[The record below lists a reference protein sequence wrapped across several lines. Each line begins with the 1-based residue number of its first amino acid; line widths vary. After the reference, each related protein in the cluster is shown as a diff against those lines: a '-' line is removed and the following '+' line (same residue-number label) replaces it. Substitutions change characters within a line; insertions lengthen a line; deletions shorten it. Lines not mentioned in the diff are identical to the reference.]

1 MTTDIRHFSTETYNG
16 WSNYQT
22 WNVALYI
29 NNDERFYFT
38 AVDYV
43 KQCNKFGKNVS
54 YAAFSD
60 VLDVIGGTT
69 TSDGVSW
76 SDENLDTD
84 ELNEMLRELVD

>member
-16 WSNYQT
+16 WANYET

-29 NNDERFYFT
+29 NNEEDLYFL
-38 AVDYV
+38 ACDYV
-43 KQCNKFGKNVS
+43 RQAKKFGRNVS

-60 VLDVIGGTT
+60 VLDAIRGTKT
-69 TSDGVSW
+69 PDGVSW
-76 SDENLDTD
+76 SDENLNTD